1 MISSYPHSIDWAHP
15 LIKEWFVNQ
24 FETPTAPQIEGWPGI
39 LAGEHTLISAPTGSG
54 KTFAAFMVCIDQLLR
69 AAVENRLE
77 NQIEVIYI
85 SPLKALGN
93 DIQKNLLGPL
103 KQIQQNANAAGII
116 IDDIRVAVRT
126 GDTPAKDRQSM
137 LKKPPHILVT
147 TPESFYLL
155 LTAEKSRALLK
166 TVRTVIVDEIHALVN
181 SKRGTHLAL
190 SLERLEKLACELP
203 VRIGLSATQKPIEEV
218 AKFLSGS
225 SRAVPNIINIGHQ
238 RHLDLKVEVP
248 KTALESVTSNDV
260 WDEIYDRV
268 AELAMQNRSTLVFV
282 NTRKLSERMSHHLA
296 NRIGK
301 EWVAAHHGSL
311 SRKLRLAAENGLK
324 TGALKVIV
332 ATASL
337 ELGIDIGTVDLVC
350 QIGSPRALAA
360 ALQRVGRAGHWHGA
374 ISRGHFFATTRDE
387 LLECAALV
395 YGIYSGDLDRLII
408 PEQPLDILAQQ
419 IVAACATDEWN
430 EDELFK
436 LVKRSYPYR
445 HLKREVFN
453 TVLEMLSEGIAAS
466 RGRYGAYLFRD
477 RINGIVKGRRGSRMA
492 AIMNGGAIPETNLFT
507 VIAVPEEIVV
517 GTLDEEFAVESHRG
531 DVILLGNTSWRVYKV
546 ENTRG
551 RVIVEDAQGA
561 APTVPFWLGEAP
573 ARSNELSLQVSSLRT
588 KIDALLP
595 LSTATNPESQKKAR
609 EWLAANCH
617 VSDYAAGQ
625 MIDYLLEGR
634 ALLGAVPSQQ
644 TIIAERFFDESGG
657 MQLII
662 HAPFGA
668 RINKAWGLALRKRF
682 CRSFNFELQAAA
694 TDDGLAISLA
704 EQHSFPLEDV
714 FQFLHPAT
722 IKKVLVQAVLQ
733 SPVFTT
739 RWRWDAIRAL
749 ALMRYRNG
757 RKVPPNILRMRA
769 DDLLA
774 AVFPQAAACQDNLA
788 GKDVELPEH
797 PLIDETIKDCLTE
810 AMDIEGLRELLK
822 GIKSGTIHCIAVD
835 TPTPSVFS
843 HEILN
848 ANPYAF
854 LDDAPLEERRTRA
867 VAMRRILPEWLQGNM
882 GQLDSE
888 VIADVQRQAWPD
900 IRNAD
905 ELHDFLQTMIGLSR
919 DNLRIPDS
927 WAVFFEQLQNANR
940 AGTAHVD
947 GQAFWVATEKKN
959 AYQAVYPSAVFSES
973 LIEWDSQLHEA
984 DDALLMMLRGW
995 MQHLGPVNVGEL
1007 VDLLKL
1013 PESQI
1018 NNSLLKLEASGQILR
1033 GHFRKNQ
1040 GMMEWCERRLLA
1052 RIHQQTLAK
1061 LRKEIEPVSAL
1072 QFIRWLAKWQHITGK
1087 SQLKGE
1093 QGVLEVIRQLQAYEI
1108 PANAWEKQIFAK
1120 RISDYSPDLLDRLCL
1135 SGVVIWGR
1143 PSLHPSIESSLKE
1156 KDLEISSYKSIQANS
1171 VTPITFLIREESGWL
1186 AGKSA
1191 YTAEELKSLS
1201 YNAQVVYTYLQ
1212 THGAS
1217 FFSDIVSDVQKLK
1230 TEVENALWELVAAGL
1245 ISADSFDNLRAM
1257 IDPQRRTGRRPRRHN
1272 LFSQGRWSLL
1282 RAAKPVEPERRIES
1296 ICRILLKRYGV
1307 CFREIV
1313 MREKI
1318 AASWSELLSG
1328 FRRLEA
1334 QGEIRGGRF
1343 ISGFTGE
1350 QFALAY
1356 AVDSL
1361 RAAPAQTDAQ
1371 EISIFAV
1378 DPLNLVG
1385 VLLPG
1390 EKIPSRSGKQLIL
1403 RT

>member
-1 MISSYPHSIDWAHP
+1 MTSSYPQSIDWAHP

-39 LAGEHTLISAPTGSG
+39 LAGQHTLISAPTGSG
-54 KTFAAFMVCIDQLLR
+54 KTFAAFLVCIDRLVR
-69 AAVENRLE
+69 AAAAGELS
-77 NQIEVIYI
+77 NQTEVIYI

-103 KQIQQNANAAGII
+103 KQIQQQAISAGI
-116 IDDIRVAVRT
+116 DMPEIRVAVRT
-126 GDTPAKDRQSM
+126 GDTPAKERQSM

-155 LTAEKSRALLK
+155 LTAEKSRSLLS
-166 TVRTVIVDEIHALVN
+166 TVKTVIVDEIHALVN
-181 SKRGTHLAL
+181 SKRGSHLAL
-190 SLERLEKLACELP
+190 SLERLERLSKQLP
-203 VRIGLSATQKPIEEV
+203 VRIGLSATQKPIEQV
-218 AKFLSGS
+218 AQFLNGNG
-225 SRAVPNIINIGHQ
+225 RAVPNIVDIGHQ
-238 RHLDLKVEVP
+238 RHLELQVEVP
-248 KTALESVTSNDV
+248 RTPLESVTSNDV
-260 WDEIYDRV
+260 WDEIYDRI
-268 AELAMQNRSTLVFV
+268 AELAMRNRSTLVFV

-296 NRIGK
+296 ARIGK
-301 EWVAAHHGSL
+301 DLVAAHHGSL

-337 ELGIDIGTVDLVC
+337 ELGIDIGSVDLVC
-350 QIGSPRALAA
+350 QIGSPRALAV

-374 ISRGHFFATTRDE
+374 ISRGYFFATTRDE

-395 YGIYSGDLDRLII
+395 YGIYSGDLDQLII

-419 IVAACATDEWN
+419 LVAACATDDWN
-430 EDELFK
+430 EGELYK

-445 HLKREVFN
+445 NLKREVFN
-453 TVLEMLSEGIAAS
+453 RVLEMLSEGIAAS
-466 RGRYGAYLFRD
+466 RGRYGAYLFHD
-477 RINGIVKGRRGSRMA
+477 RINGIIKARRGSRMA

-507 VIAVPEEIVV
+507 VIAAPEEVVV
-517 GTLDEEFAVESHRG
+517 GTLDEEFAVESHKG
-531 DVILLGNTSWRVYKV
+531 DVILLGNTSWRVHKI
-546 ENTRG
+546 ENTKG
-551 RVIVEDAQGA
+551 RVIVEDAHGA

-573 ARSNELSLQVSSLRT
+573 ARSKELSLQVSNLRK
-588 KIDALLP
+588 KIDELLP
-595 LSTATNPESQKKAR
+595 LVVENEPEVKEGAG
-609 EWLAANCH
+609 EWLMANCR
-617 VSDYAAGQ
+617 VSRCGARQ
-625 MIDYLLEGR
+625 MIDYIIEGR
-634 ALLGAVPSQQ
+634 ALLGAVPSQE

-704 EQHSFPLEDV
+704 EQHSFPLADV
-714 FQFLHPAT
+714 FHFLNPAT

-749 ALMRYRNG
+749 ALQRYRSG
-757 RKVPPNILRMRA
+757 RKVPPNILRMRS

-774 AVFPQAAACQDNLA
+774 AVFPQAAACQDNL
-788 GKDVELPEH
+788 GGQDVELPEH
-797 PLIDETIKDCLTE
+797 PLVDETIKDCLTE
-810 AMDIEGLRELLK
+810 AMDIDGLRQLLK
-822 GIKSGTIHCIAVD
+822 AIKAGNVHCIAVD

-867 VAMRRILPEWLQGNM
+867 VAMRRVLPESLQGNI
-882 GQLDSE
+882 GQLDPE

-905 ELHDFLQTMIGLSR
+905 ELHDFLQTMIGLAR
-919 DNLRIPDS
+919 DNPRLPDAWS
-927 WAVFFEQLQNANR
+927 VFFEQLLHGNR
-940 AGTAHVD
+940 AGMALSE
-947 GQAFWVATEKKN
+947 GNSFWVAAEKKN
-959 AYQAVYPSAVFSES
+959 PFLAIYPQAKFTHDLIDWDTQVYDTDE
-973 LIEWDSQLHEA
+973 
-984 DDALLMMLRGW
+984 ALLTMLRGW
-995 MQHLGPVNVGEL
+995 MQHLGPVNEAEL
-1007 VDLLKL
+1007 AHWLKL
-1013 PESQI
+1013 PQAEVC
-1018 NNSLLKLEASGQILR
+1018 NSLLRLEASGQILR
-1033 GHFRKNQ
+1033 GHFRSKEA
-1040 GMMEWCERRLLA
+1040 GLEWCERRLLA

-1061 LRKEIEPVSAL
+1061 LRREIEPVSAAK
-1072 QFIRWLAKWQHITGK
+1072 FIRWLAKWQHISAG

-1093 QGVLEVIRQLQAYEI
+1093 QGVLEIIRQLQAYEI

-1120 RISDYSPDLLDRLCL
+1120 RVSDYNPDLLDRLCL
-1135 SGVVIWGR
+1135 SGMVMWGR
-1143 PSLHPSIESSLKE
+1143 PSLHPTIESSLKE
-1156 KDLEISSYKSIQANS
+1156 KNEISSYKSIQANS
-1171 VTPITFLIREESGWL
+1171 ITPITFLIREESGWL
-1186 AGKSA
+1186 AGKSGF
-1191 YTAEELKSLS
+1191 TPDELQMLS
-1201 YNAQVVYTYLQ
+1201 YNAQLVYDYLQ
-1212 THGAS
+1212 SHGAS

-1230 TEVENALWELVAAGL
+1230 AEVENALWELVAAGL
-1245 ISADSFDNLRAM
+1245 ITADSFDNLRAM
-1257 IDPQRRTGRRPRRHN
+1257 IDPQRRTGRRPRRHS

-1282 RAAKPVEPERRIES
+1282 RAAKPVEAERRIES

-1307 CFREIV
+1307 CFRELV

-1318 AASWSELLSG
+1318 AASWSELLTG

-1361 RAAPAQTDAQ
+1361 RAAAQQSAGQQ

-1390 EKIPSRSGKQLIL
+1390 EKVPSRSGKQLIL